1 MGTLRPA
8 LCFTTILAA
17 CSSSDTAQSKLP
29 SGDTGGVQM
38 QDWPAILTSIGNTI
52 VMPRLEGTTA
62 AANNLATASNAFCDA
77 PDAERLASAQSAWS
91 DLMGVWKHGEAG
103 QFGPVWMEP
112 WRVGPKVDFWP
123 ARPDNIQEI
132 LDEEFDL
139 TVDSV
144 AGLGTIHRGLPVMD
158 WVMFVEGTE
167 TLAAFTSPDTGERRC
182 DYLVALAGDTANQ
195 MTILHDA
202 WAPTGSNYL
211 ANYLS
216 PDATTDLMSTRETM
230 DELVNRAIFAVENVR
245 LLKLGKPAGQSSG
258 GTPQVERVESPQSG
272 RSLQNA
278 LDTLAGVE
286 SVVRG
291 DYAGSDGLG
300 LLDAVADPER
310 QASIQ
315 TDFDTTYA
323 AAVAAIEAVPPPL
336 TESIYTHSVELEQ
349 ATSAVRDLQVV
360 LQVDLA
366 QALAVTIRFN
376 DTDGD

>member
-1 MGTLRPA
+1 MGKRTSA
-8 LCFTTILAA
+8 LLALTVSMAA
-17 CSSSDTAQSKLP
+17 CASGDPAQSKSDSGVDEQRAWP
-29 SGDTGGVQM
+29 SV
-38 QDWPAILTSIGNTI
+38 LESIGNTI
-52 VMPRLEGTTA
+52 VMPRLEATTA
-62 AANNLATASNAFCDA
+62 AANQLSSTADAFCAA
-77 PDAERLASAQSAWS
+77 PDADGLAASQAAWS

-132 LDEEFDL
+132 LDESFEL
-139 TVDSV
+139 TAESV
-144 AGLGTIHRGLPVMD
+144 SGLGTIHRGLPVLD
-158 WVMFVEGTE
+158 WILFAEGDDS
-167 TLAAFTSPDTGERRC
+167 LAAFSDPSTGERRC
-182 DYLVALAGDTANQ
+182 SYLTALAGDTANQ
-195 MTILHDA
+195 MIILHDA
-202 WAPTGSNYL
+202 WDPAGANYL

-216 PDATTDLMSTRETM
+216 PGPTTDFMSTRETM

-258 GTPQVERVESPQSG
+258 GTPQLERVESPQSG

-286 SVVRG
+286 SVVLG
-291 DYAGSDGLG
+291 DYAGADGPG
-300 LLDAVADPER
+300 LLDAVSDPER
-310 QASIQ
+310 RAEIQ
-315 TDFDTTYA
+315 SAFDMRYT
-323 AAVAAIEAVPPPL
+323 AAVAAIEVVPPPL
-336 TESIYTHSVELEQ
+336 TESIYTHSAELTD
-349 ATSAVRDLQVV
+349 ATNAVRELQVV